1 MKFTKLEHS
10 GCIIEKD
17 GKKIVCD
24 PVEIEGNL
32 PELNNV
38 LAIIITHKHG
48 DHLQI
53 EKLEKITEQNPGVRI
68 LTTSDTVSEVPHVE
82 IVRNGDIINVVD
94 FRLRFFGENHAVIVD
109 GVVPCENTGVVIDE
123 KVVNPGD
130 SFDVPDDLVSPELL
144 LVPIAAPWCKVVES
158 AKYIRAMRPKI
169 VVPVHN
175 AVLSDFGN
183 KVSNNWLRA
192 ECEQLGVDFRA
203 LKNNESLEI

>member
-10 GCIIEKD
+10 GCIVEKD

-53 EKLEKITEQNPGVRI
+53 EKLEKIMEQNPGVRI
-68 LTTSDTVSEVPHVE
+68 LTTSDTVSEVPHAE
-82 IVRNGDIINVVD
+82 IVRNGDIINVAD
-94 FRLRFFGENHAVIVD
+94 FRLRFFGKDHAAIVD
-109 GVVPCENTGVVIDE
+109 GVVPCENIGVVIDE

-130 SFDVPDDLVSPELL
+130 SFDVPDGLVSPELL
-144 LVPIAAPWCKVVES
+144 LAPIAAPWCKVVES
-158 AKYIRAMRPKI
+158 ANYIRAMRPKI